1 MMNDSHLRNRI
12 LMSSTPT
19 ITDEILAEDGAE
31 GAFKEVAEDV
41 ESAEALIL
49 TILAEDGGVTWSMR
63 EIMAEV
69 QKRDEELASMVISI
83 AFMRLSDAGKI
94 VLDPYLRA
102 KAA

>member
-1 MMNDSHLRNRI
+1 
-12 LMSSTPT
+12 MSPTPT

-41 ESAEALIL
+41 EKAEALIL
-49 TILAEDGGVTWSMR
+49 KILADDKDVDVSWSMR
-63 EIMAEV
+63 EIMDEV

-102 KAA
+102 RAA